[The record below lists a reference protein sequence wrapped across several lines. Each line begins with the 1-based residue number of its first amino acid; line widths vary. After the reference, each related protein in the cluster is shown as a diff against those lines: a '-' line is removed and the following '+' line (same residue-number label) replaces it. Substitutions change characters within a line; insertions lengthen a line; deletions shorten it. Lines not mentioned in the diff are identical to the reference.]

1 MQDIVAKL
9 VPGITE
15 GISCSNIHNKCY
27 KTSLVWS
34 RKKNVQRQ
42 NTQGDRLPQLVVAS
56 LCKHLSLQQV
66 EQNQIRLNL
75 CDFLWQENS
84 VVVSI
89 LERDLSL

>member
-1 MQDIVAKL
+1 MG
-9 VPGITE
+9 VPPPG
-15 GISCSNIHNKCY
+15 
-27 KTSLVWS
+27 VWS

-75 CDFLWQENS
+75 CDFLWQEDS

-89 LERDLSL
+89 LKGDLSL

>member
-1 MQDIVAKL
+1 M
-9 VPGITE
+9 
-15 GISCSNIHNKCY
+15 
-27 KTSLVWS
+27 
-34 RKKNVQRQ
+34 
-42 NTQGDRLPQLVVAS
+42 LPQLVVAP
-56 LCKHLSLQQV
+56 LCKQLSLQQV